1 MDITVFG
8 ASGPTGLLICQQAV
22 AAGHSVRA
30 VSRRR
35 ERLPLPRGTEVEQVL
50 ADPGTGDGVAEALA
64 GAQAALSALGAG
76 TYTRKQIDI
85 YSAGAANIVT
95 GLRERGA
102 GQRLVVVSSGLT
114 YPPPR
119 MNFFADHILFPLL
132 RNAIGKTVYADMRAM
147 EEYLLGCDDIDW
159 TVMRPAR
166 LINRD
171 QVSDYRLTFDSL
183 GGNFTS
189 RADLAA
195 AMVAELDESPHIR
208 HVVAPSTDRHAK

>member
-8 ASGPTGLLICQQAV
+8 ASGPTGLLVCEQAL

-35 ERLPLPRGTEVEQVL
+35 EPLPLPRHDDLEQVL
-50 ADPGTGDGVAEALA
+50 ADPGTGAGVDAALDGAH
-64 GAQAALSALGAG
+64 AALSALGAA
-76 TYTRKQIDI
+76 YTRKPIDI
-85 YSAGAANIVT
+85 YSTGTANIVS

-102 GQRLVVVSSGLT
+102 GRRLVVVSSGLT

-119 MNFFADHILFPLL
+119 TNIIADLILFPLL
-132 RNAIGKTVYADMRAM
+132 RKAIGRTLYADMRSM
-147 EEYLLGCDDIDW
+147 EEYLRTCEDIDW
-159 TVMRPAR
+159 TVMRPGR

-171 QVSDYRLTFDSL
+171 RVSHYRLTPDVL
-183 GGNFTS
+183 DGGFTS

-195 AMVAELDESPHIR
+195 AMVAELEEPQHIHR
-208 HVVAPSTDRHAK
+208 AMAPATDRRAE